1 MRNPKLSLQ
10 LQKITQLLRRTD
22 SATSDFDLQG
32 HWGRYTCILVAG
44 FLENSLQII
53 YSDFA
58 SQSSSEQV
66 ARYVSAR
73 LRGVRNPNAAR
84 FAQVAGQFNPG
95 WQEELEEFLSG
106 DGEIRKNAIDSI
118 MSVRNQ
124 IAHGGT
130 TGITVQR
137 VREYLERS
145 VEVIEF
151 IEDQCLGNS

>member
-73 LRGVRNPNAAR
+73 LRGVRNPNAIR

-95 WQEELEEFLSG
+95 WREELEEFLNS

-130 TGITVQR
+130 TGITIHR